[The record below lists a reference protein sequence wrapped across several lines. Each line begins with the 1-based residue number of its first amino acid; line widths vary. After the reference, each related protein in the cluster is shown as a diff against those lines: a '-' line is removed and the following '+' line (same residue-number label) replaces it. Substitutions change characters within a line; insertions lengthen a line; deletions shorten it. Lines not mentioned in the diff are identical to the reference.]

1 MPYFYAAWGVWV
13 FKTEG
18 VPLCSYCKN
27 AYICT
32 KFLIQMVMPIL
43 NYIVLGAIFSLAP
56 AGVIWLCRRFPLL
69 DNIGPIMIL
78 YALGMIVGNL
88 PLDIPEMATVQDI
101 ATSASIPLAIPM
113 MLFCCRFTR
122 SDASTQLKTV
132 ISGFL
137 SVAIAVVV
145 GYIFFGKQIPE
156 GDKIGG
162 IMSGMYTGGML
173 NAAAIQAIFQVE
185 EQNYVV
191 MCSYDIVIS
200 FLYLVFLVAV
210 GYKIFRRLYGEKG
223 TKSLT
228 ESEKEE
234 LDREIAEAKRNPY
247 ANLWSREGMMELAKI
262 LGWTIA
268 VVGVAYAS
276 TLLFHKDW
284 FMVVFIL
291 VLSTLGVVCSFLKPV
306 RKLGRSFDIGMYL
319 IYIFSIAMASM
330 ADFSKLN
337 LADGL
342 NQILFLTVTVFGS
355 LVLHAIFCRFMRVD
369 ADSMTVSSVS
379 FINSPPFVPMMV
391 AVLKNRK
398 TLIVGLGAGIVGYAL
413 GNHFGVL
420 MASLLERL

>member
-1 MPYFYAAWGVWV
+1 M
-13 FKTEG
+13 
-18 VPLCSYCKN
+18 S
-27 AYICT
+27 
-32 KFLIQMVMPIL
+32 IL
-43 NYIVLGAIFSLAP
+43 NYVVLGAIFCFAP

-78 YALGMIVGNL
+78 YAIGMIIGNL
-88 PLDIPEMATVQDI
+88 PLNIPEMPVVQDI

-122 SDASTQLKTV
+122 SDASTQFKVV

-145 GYIFFGKQIPE
+145 GYVFFGKLIPE

-173 NAAAIQAIFQVE
+173 NAAAIQAIFKVE
-185 EQNYVV
+185 EQNYIM

-200 FLYLVFLVAV
+200 FLYLIFVVAI
-210 GYKIFRRLYGEKG
+210 GYKIFRRLYGEQG
-223 TKSLT
+223 SAVLS
-228 ESEKEE
+228 ESEQAE
-234 LDREIAEAKRNPY
+234 LDRQIAEAKRNPY
-247 ANLWSREGMMELAKI
+247 AGLWSKSGMKELAKI
-262 LGWTIA
+262 VGYTI
-268 VVGVAYAS
+268 VVVALAAAS
-276 TLLFHKDW
+276 TLPFDDAW
-284 FMVVFIL
+284 FMVIFIL
-291 VLSTLGVVCSFLKPV
+291 VLSTLGVVFSFFKPV
-306 RKLGRSFDIGMYL
+306 QKLERSFDIGMYL

-330 ADFSKLN
+330 ADFSNLK

-342 NQILFLTVTVFGS
+342 NQILFLTITVFGS
-355 LVLHAIFCRFMRVD
+355 LLLHAIFCRVMRVD
-369 ADSMTVSSVS
+369 ADSMVVSSVS

-391 AVLKNRK
+391 AVFKNKK

-420 MASLLERL
+420 MASLLGLL

>member
-1 MPYFYAAWGVWV
+1 M
-13 FKTEG
+13 
-18 VPLCSYCKN
+18 S
-27 AYICT
+27 
-32 KFLIQMVMPIL
+32 IL
-43 NYIVLGAIFSLAP
+43 NLLAISLIFCLAP

-78 YALGMIVGNL
+78 YAIGILIGNL
-88 PLDIPEMATVQDI
+88 PIDVPEMAIAQDI
-101 ATSASIPLAIPM
+101 ATSASVPLAIPM

-122 SDASTQLKTV
+122 SDARTQLKV
-132 ISGFL
+132 VVSGFL

-145 GYIFFGKQIPE
+145 GYMLFGKHISE

-173 NAAAIQAIFQVE
+173 NAAAIQAIFRVE

-210 GYKIFRRLYGEKG
+210 GYKLFRRLYGEVNHK
-223 TKSLT
+223 TLS

-234 LDREIAEAKRNPY
+234 LDRQIAEAKRNPY
-247 ANLWSREGMMELAKI
+247 AGLWSKAGLKELAKI
-262 LGWTIA
+262 VGYTL
-268 VVGVAYAS
+268 VVAALAAAS
-276 TLLFHKDW
+276 TLPFDDAW
-284 FMVVFIL
+284 FMVIFIL
-291 VLSTLGVVCSFLKPV
+291 VLSTLGVVFSFLKPV
-306 RKLGRSFDIGMYL
+306 RKLERSFDIGMYL

-330 ADFSKLN
+330 ADFSELKV
-337 LADGL
+337 ADGL
-342 NQILFLTVTVFGS
+342 NQILFLTITVFGS
-355 LVLHAIFCRFMRVD
+355 LLLHAIFCRVMRVD
-369 ADSMTVSSVS
+369 ADSMVVSSVS

-391 AVLKNRK
+391 AVLKNK
-398 TLIVGLGAGIVGYAL
+398 NALIVGLGAGIVGYAL

>member
-1 MPYFYAAWGVWV
+1 M
-13 FKTEG
+13 
-18 VPLCSYCKN
+18 S
-27 AYICT
+27 
-32 KFLIQMVMPIL
+32 IL
-43 NYIVLGAIFSLAP
+43 NLLAISLIFCLAP

-78 YALGMIVGNL
+78 YALGMIIGNL
-88 PLDIPEMATVQDI
+88 PIDVPEMAIAQDI
-101 ATSASIPLAIPM
+101 ATSASVPLAIPM

-122 SDASTQLKTV
+122 SDARTQLKV
-132 ISGFL
+132 VVSGFL

-145 GYIFFGKQIPE
+145 GYMLFGKHISE

-162 IMSGMYTGGML
+162 IMAGMYTGGML
-173 NAAAIQAIFQVE
+173 NAAAIQAIFRVE

-210 GYKIFRRLYGEKG
+210 GYKLFRRLYGEKG
-223 TKSLT
+223 QTTLS
-228 ESEKEE
+228 ESEKAE
-234 LDREIAEAKRNPY
+234 LDRQIAEAKRNPY
-247 ANLWSREGMMELAKI
+247 AGLWSKEGLKELTKI
-262 LGWTIA
+262 VGYTL
-268 VVGVAYAS
+268 VVVALAAAS
-276 TLLFHKDW
+276 TLPFDDAW
-284 FMVVFIL
+284 FMVIFIL
-291 VLSTLGVVCSFLKPV
+291 VLSTLGVVFSFLKPV
-306 RKLGRSFDIGMYL
+306 RKLERSFDIGMYL

-330 ADFSKLN
+330 ADFSELK
-337 LADGL
+337 LADGI
-342 NQILFLTVTVFGS
+342 NQILFLTITVFGS
-355 LVLHAIFCRFMRVD
+355 LLLHAIFCRVIRVD

>member
-1 MPYFYAAWGVWV
+1 M
-13 FKTEG
+13 
-18 VPLCSYCKN
+18 
-27 AYICT
+27 I
-32 KFLIQMVMPIL
+32 
-43 NYIVLGAIFSLAP
+43 GAIFCLAP

-78 YALGMIVGNL
+78 YAIGMLIGNL
-88 PLDIPEMATVQDI
+88 PLDIPEMAVAQDI
-101 ATSASIPLAIPM
+101 ATSASVPLAIPM

-122 SDASTQLKTV
+122 SDARTQLKV
-132 ISGFL
+132 VVSGFL

-145 GYIFFGKQIPE
+145 GYMLFGKHISE

-162 IMSGMYTGGML
+162 IMAGMYTGGML
-173 NAAAIQAIFQVE
+173 NAAAIQAIFRVE

-210 GYKIFRRLYGEKG
+210 GYKLFRRLYGEKG
-223 TKSLT
+223 QTTLS
-228 ESEKEE
+228 ESEKAE
-234 LDREIAEAKRNPY
+234 LDRQIAEAKRNPY
-247 ANLWSREGMMELAKI
+247 AGLWSKEGLKELAKI
-262 LGWTIA
+262 VGYTL
-268 VVGVAYAS
+268 VVVALAAAS
-276 TLLFHKDW
+276 TLPFDDAW
-284 FMVVFIL
+284 FMVIFIL
-291 VLSTLGVVCSFLKPV
+291 VLSTLGVVFSFLKPV
-306 RKLGRSFDIGMYL
+306 RKLERSFDIGMYL

-330 ADFSKLN
+330 ADFSELK
-337 LADGL
+337 LADGI
-342 NQILFLTVTVFGS
+342 NQILFLTITVFGS
-355 LVLHAIFCRFMRVD
+355 LLLHAIFCRVMRVD

>member
-1 MPYFYAAWGVWV
+1 M
-13 FKTEG
+13 
-18 VPLCSYCKN
+18 S
-27 AYICT
+27 
-32 KFLIQMVMPIL
+32 IL
-43 NYIVLGAIFSLAP
+43 NYVVLGAIFCFAP

-78 YALGMIVGNL
+78 YAIGMIIGNL
-88 PLDIPEMATVQDI
+88 PLNIPEMPVVQDI

-122 SDASTQLKTV
+122 SDASTQLKVV

-145 GYIFFGKQIPE
+145 GYVFFGKLVPE

-173 NAAAIQAIFQVE
+173 NAAAIQAIFKVE
-185 EQNYVV
+185 EQNYIM

-200 FLYLVFLVAV
+200 FLYLIFVVAI
-210 GYKIFRRLYGEKG
+210 GYKIFRRLYGEQG
-223 TKSLT
+223 SVVLS
-228 ESEKEE
+228 ESEQAE
-234 LDREIAEAKRNPY
+234 LDRQIAEAKRNPY
-247 ANLWSREGMMELAKI
+247 AGLWSKSGMKELAKI
-262 LGWTIA
+262 VGYTI
-268 VVGVAYAS
+268 VVVALAAAS
-276 TLLFHKDW
+276 TLPFDDAW
-284 FMVVFIL
+284 FMVIFIL
-291 VLSTLGVVCSFLKPV
+291 VLSTLGVVFSFFKPV
-306 RKLGRSFDIGMYL
+306 QKLERSFDIGMYL

-330 ADFSKLN
+330 ADFSNLK

-342 NQILFLTVTVFGS
+342 NQILFLTITVFGS
-355 LVLHAIFCRFMRVD
+355 LLLHAIFCRIMRVD
-369 ADSMTVSSVS
+369 ADSMVVSSVS

-391 AVLKNRK
+391 AVLKNKK

-420 MASLLERL
+420 MASLLGLL